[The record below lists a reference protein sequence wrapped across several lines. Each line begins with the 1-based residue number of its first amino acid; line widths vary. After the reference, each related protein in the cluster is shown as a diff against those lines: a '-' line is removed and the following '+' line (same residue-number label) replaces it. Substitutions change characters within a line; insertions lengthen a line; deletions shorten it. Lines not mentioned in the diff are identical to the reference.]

1 MAEGGGKL
9 LQIANQANAM
19 TSCSIQHCGSCASQE
34 IVVGQDEDAA
44 EEAEETSAAVAATKT

>member
-19 TSCSIQHCGSCASQE
+19 TSCSQHCGSCASQE
-34 IVVGQDEDAA
+34 IVVGQEEDA
-44 EEAEETSAAVAATKT
+44 AEETSAAVAATKT